1 MIGTPPVTRH
11 IPRPCIHY
19 TFSLR
24 TKASHLWLAF
34 FATTSVSS
42 VLSLSPSTLVWS

>member
-11 IPRPCIHY
+11 IPGIHY